1 MKNLDLN
8 VMSPDQ
14 VSRILRNAADAFNE
28 SASDLA
34 STWQDDGA
42 GRVWLELAKILESA
56 ADRADRA
63 CAKHFV

>member
-14 VSRILRNAADAFNE
+14 VSRVLRNAADAFNQ

-42 GRVWLELAKILESA
+42 GRVWTELAKILESA

-63 CAKHFV
+63 YAKHFV

>member
-1 MKNLDLN
+1 MNLN

-14 VSRILRNAADAFNE
+14 VSRVLRDAADAFNE
-28 SASDLA
+28 SAFDLA

>member
-1 MKNLDLN
+1 MNLN

-14 VSRILRNAADAFNE
+14 VSRVLRDAAGAFNQ

>member
-1 MKNLDLN
+1 MNLN

-14 VSRILRNAADAFNE
+14 VSRVLRDAADAFNQ

-34 STWQDDGA
+34 STWQDDNA

>member
-1 MKNLDLN
+1 MNLN

-14 VSRILRNAADAFNE
+14 VSSVLRDAADAFNA

-34 STWQDDGA
+34 STWQDDNA
-42 GRVWLELAKILESA
+42 GRVWHELAKILESA

-63 CAKHFV
+63 CTKHFV